1 MGSADQEMKPAQSM
15 RRLRDA
21 RDGDTAVGP
30 HDGYERGLGVLG
42 AGLDEYDGLAR
53 LSAAEGRGRARNV
66 PDTCVFF
73 VS

>member
-1 MGSADQEMKPAQSM
+1 MDMYDRCG
-15 RRLRDA
+15 
-21 RDGDTAVGP
+21 
-30 HDGYERGLGVLG
+30 RGICVRG

-73 VS
+73 RSCQSYGCNEPVQ